1 MAKSCYC
8 TALRKAARRMTS
20 LYDDA
25 LAPVGV
31 NIAQFSL
38 LRNVARSETVS
49 LTDLGQQIE
58 LDRSTVGR
66 NVKVLVKAGLLNLSK
81 GKDQREAMLALTDN
95 GRKVLADGAPLWE
108 AVQGKVERA
117 LGSNGS
123 KQFQDLLQAI
133 PRRAQ
138 GPRD

>member
-1 MAKSCYC
+1 
-8 TALRKAARRMTS
+8 MTS

-38 LRNVARSETVS
+38 LRNVARGESVS
-49 LTDLGQQIE
+49 LTDLGQRIE

-66 NVKVLVKAGLLNLSK
+66 NVKVLVKAGLLDLSK

-108 AVQGKVERA
+108 AVQRKLERA

-123 KQFQDLLQAI
+123 KKLQDILQAL
-133 PRRAQ
+133 PSKAQ
-138 GPRD
+138 ASID